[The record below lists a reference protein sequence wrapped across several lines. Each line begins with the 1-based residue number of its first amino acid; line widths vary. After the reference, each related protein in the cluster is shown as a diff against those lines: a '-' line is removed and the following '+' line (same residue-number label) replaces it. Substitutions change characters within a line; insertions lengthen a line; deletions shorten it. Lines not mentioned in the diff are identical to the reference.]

1 MGGLLR
7 LKFSKGCK
15 LLESYNILL
24 ILKQSEFCNKKN
36 ARCSSIL
43 ADFYMF
49 LNLMNHYPLDHPRHF
64 SQ

>member
-15 LLESYNILL
+15 LLESYDILL
-24 ILKQSEFCNKKN
+24 ILKQSEFCKKN

-43 ADFYMF
+43 ADFICF
-49 LNLMNHYPLDHPRHF
+49 
-64 SQ
+64 